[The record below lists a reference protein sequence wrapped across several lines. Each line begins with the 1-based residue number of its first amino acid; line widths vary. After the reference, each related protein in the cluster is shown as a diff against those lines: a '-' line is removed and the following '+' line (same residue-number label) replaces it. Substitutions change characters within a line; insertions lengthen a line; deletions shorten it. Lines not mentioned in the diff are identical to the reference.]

1 MELLPGPMALR
12 WWNRFDPTRRSYIFP
27 PFYTLKYETAC
38 RRVISSCWNQKN
50 GQWIETTTT
59 RKRKKNE
66 RERERRERRIDRR
79 RRRPRRQR
87 IGRDIYRTLAQTR
100 ATHEIDNSSWTRYR
114 KWRNQ
119 MKPPFPSPFSLFSVC
134 VCVYVTH
141 PDESI
146 Q

>member
-66 RERERRERRIDRR
+66 REREKDEKGESIVDDQDDNESVGTSTERWHRLGQLTKSITRRERGTANDV
-79 RRRPRRQR
+79 
-87 IGRDIYRTLAQTR
+87 TR
-100 ATHEIDNSSWTRYR
+100 WN
-114 KWRNQ
+114 
-119 MKPPFPSPFSLFSVC
+119 PPSHSLFLCSVC